1 MAKNM
6 TTNKSLIKAEVNH
19 YLELLRNAIAYNGR
33 TYVPVYFAGVHKEA
47 IAEIEAM
54 GIKVEV
60 AKKGWTTKF
69 YAPKKGSKA
78 WKTLF
83 NGSTVIADAKAA
95 AAAKVAAA
103 KAEKAEK
110 AAKAKA
116 KAAAKAE
123 KEKAAKAKAAAKEKA
138 AKEKAKAKEAAAKAE
153 KPKAEKKATAKAE
166 KKPKATAKKKATK
179 AKAEKKVETEPKVEA
194 PVVTAETTTAEA

>member
-69 YAPKKGSKA
+69 YAPSKGSKA
-78 WKTLF
+78 WKNLF
-83 NGSTVIADAKAA
+83 NGSSVIADAKAA
-95 AAAKVAAA
+95 SQ
-103 KAEKAEK
+103 
-110 AAKAKA
+110 
-116 KAAAKAE
+116 
-123 KEKAAKAKAAAKEKA
+123 
-138 AKEKAKAKEAAAKAE
+138 
-153 KPKAEKKATAKAE
+153 
-166 KKPKATAKKKATK
+166 
-179 AKAEKKVETEPKVEA
+179 
-194 PVVTAETTTAEA
+194 